1 MKNTTKGYGLVLSGA
16 VLCGTIGVFG
26 KKVMDLEV
34 DPLEMVAW
42 RALFSFVLLAV
53 AVLLFKRSLLRVRL
67 ADLPFFALFGL
78 VGIGVNFVCFFY
90 AVEFVPVA
98 VATVLLYTYPFMVVL
113 LASALLGERFTL
125 LKGAALAL
133 SFAGC
138 ILVVNVFR
146 AGGEPVDWRG
156 ILFGLANAA
165 GVAVFTLMSKKA
177 EKRYGPWTVMTYSLG
192 FGTAALFIILRPTDI
207 LVLRLPISG
216 VLWLVALAAFSTVAG
231 YVLFLFGLRYLQASK
246 ASVVA
251 TFEVVV
257 AAVLAYFMFEQKMHP
272 LQILGAA
279 LVVLA
284 VIVIQKR
291 ERQHAD
297 IAEH

>member
-1 MKNTTKGYGLVLSGA
+1 MRNTTKGYGLVLAGA

-53 AVLLFKRSLLRVRL
+53 AVLLFKRSLLRIRL

-90 AVEFVPVA
+90 AIEFVPVA

-192 FGTAALFIILRPTDI
+192 FGTAALFIVLRPTDI

-216 VLWLVALAAFSTVAG
+216 VLWLVALSAFSTVAG